1 MINVQLLK
9 MFPRSFP
16 DTPVAQADN
25 LHDNKN
31 CNNISINTHYYWHVF
46 IPR

>member
-9 MFPRSFP
+9 MFPCSFP
-16 DTPVAQADN
+16 DTPVTQADN

-31 CNNISINTHYYWHVF
+31 RNNISINVHYYWHIF
-46 IPR
+46 PR